1 VHSTWYWIA
10 AIERRV
16 NDTSRV
22 LVTLTVRPFGDRH
35 SVARRSTPARRS
47 SVRRWSM
54 ISP

>member
-1 VHSTWYWIA
+1 MA
-10 AIERRV
+10 AMERRV
-16 NDTSRV
+16 SETSRV
-22 LVTLTVRPFGDRH
+22 LVTFTVRPFGERH

>member
-1 VHSTWYWIA
+1 VHSTEYSIA

-22 LVTLTVRPFGDRH
+22 LVTFTVRPFGERH
-35 SVARRSTPARRS
+35 SVTRRSTPARRS
-47 SVRRWSM
+47 RVRRWSM